1 MEPPLNRALVSERG
15 AALVAA
21 LAATLLML
29 ALGSALV
36 LITATE
42 VSIGGRYARGAEVLA
57 GTELVLD
64 RALLEL
70 QAVGDWNLVLNG
82 TVVSNLTDGPAAGVR
97 GVGDV
102 SLDLSVM
109 TGTWRCGRASCSD
122 AEQAAVTATRPW
134 GSNNPRWQLF
144 AWTPLDAV
152 VAGWRGANP
161 VYVIVWVADDPA
173 ENDGDPWRDGVTP
186 ANPGRDTIVV
196 LAEGRGAGG
205 LRRVLE
211 ATIRRTRDPSTD
223 LPDGLELL
231 AWREVR

>member
-1 MEPPLNRALVSERG
+1 VEPALNGARHSERG

-21 LAATLLML
+21 LAGTLLML

-42 VSIGGRYARGAEVLA
+42 VGIGGRYARGAEVLA

-64 RALLEL
+64 RALLDL
-70 QAVGDWNLVLNG
+70 QTVGDWNLVLNG
-82 TVVSNLTDGPAAGVR
+82 TVVSSLTDGPPAGVR
-97 GVGDV
+97 TVADV
-102 SLDLSVM
+102 SLDLSVL

-122 AEQAAVTATRPW
+122 AEQSAVTAMRPW
-134 GSNNPRWQLF
+134 GSNNPRWQPF
-144 AWTPLDAV
+144 AWTPLAGV
-152 VAGWRGANP
+152 LAGWEGAP
-161 VYVIVWVADDPA
+161 VYVMVWVADDPA
-173 ENDGDPWRDGVTP
+173 ENDADPLRDGAQTT
-186 ANPGRDTIVV
+186 NPGRDTVVV

-211 ATIRRTRDPSTD
+211 ATVRRTRDPGTD
-223 LPDGLELL
+223 VPDGLELL